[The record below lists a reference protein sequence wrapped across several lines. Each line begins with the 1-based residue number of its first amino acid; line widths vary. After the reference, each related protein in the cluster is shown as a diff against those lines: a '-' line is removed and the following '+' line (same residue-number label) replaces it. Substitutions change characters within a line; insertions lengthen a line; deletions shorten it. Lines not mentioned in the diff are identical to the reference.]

1 MVWSPACHAGY
12 SGEIVTHTGRK
23 VPKALSTTLKVIK
36 KVLLFRRRKSKKS
49 WLSVVM
55 RTSFGPSF
63 LHRVKFSAKLLV

>member
-36 KVLLFRRRKSKKS
+36 KVLLFAPKSKTA

-55 RTSFGPSF
+55 RTSFGLSF
-63 LHRVKFSAKLLV
+63 LHRVKFSTNLLV